1 MINREE
7 RERFFKLSEEERK
20 AEMLDSISDAVRVE
34 AHHLAM
40 LKAISNK
47 ENGIEPE
54 EFDKAFE
61 RELNKAWNKVKDKS
75 SVELAFIG
83 MLEMATNG
91 FVIEDIVWE
100 VKE

>member
-1 MINREE
+1 MMSSS
-7 RERFFKLSEEERK
+7 LS
-20 AEMLDSISDAVRVE
+20 I
-34 AHHLAM
+34 AHSTQPCCNSM

-75 SVELAFIG
+75 SVELALIG

-91 FVIEDIVWE
+91 SAIEDIVWE